1 MSIHIDESMGAI
13 LTQTTHKL
21 HEPITMSE
29 HVVLGSLN
37 PCSKGLV
44 TYIWFQNKL

>member
-1 MSIHIDESMGAI
+1 MSIHIDEPMEAI
-13 LTQTTHKL
+13 LTQTTQKR
-21 HEPITMSE
+21 HEPITMLE
-29 HVVLGSLN
+29 HVVLGNLN